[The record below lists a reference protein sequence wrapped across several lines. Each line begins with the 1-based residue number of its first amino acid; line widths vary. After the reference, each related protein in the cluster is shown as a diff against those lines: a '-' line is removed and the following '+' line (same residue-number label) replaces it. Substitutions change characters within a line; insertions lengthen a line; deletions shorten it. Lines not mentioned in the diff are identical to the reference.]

1 MHILHIANS
10 YGGTEVYKNLFTA
23 LDRLGVRQT
32 VFVPLN
38 PNNHNRIGN
47 HLIDFTVKDS
57 QIIYSTALKKH
68 HRFFYSCKINTIFH
82 EIEKSVDLKEVDY
95 IHAHTLCL
103 DGAVAYK
110 LSVKYGVSF
119 GCAVRSTD
127 VNTYYKKLPWKKR
140 FFTKILK
147 KANDVF
153 FISPIYRKF
162 FLERQVPQK
171 FFITINKKSVFIPN
185 GIDNLFFQ
193 HRSTVQKKLSSPIR
207 LVYTSAFK
215 KSKGLVET
223 IKAVNQLQEEGIN
236 IVLKAIGKG
245 LPGRVLDPNYIQ
257 KVEEMS
263 DGKSWIELCD
273 YMGKED
279 VIKELSKQDIFI
291 LPSTSETFGLV
302 YIEALTQN
310 LPVIYTKG
318 EGFDGIY
325 PEGMVGYST
334 KFGDIDDIV
343 NKLKLIINRYD
354 ELVCNI
360 NQLILNADFDWNQIA
375 KKYVSKYEQR

>member
-1 MHILHIANS
+1 M
-10 YGGTEVYKNLFTA
+10 
-23 LDRLGVRQT
+23 
-32 VFVPLN
+32 
-38 PNNHNRIGN
+38 
-47 HLIDFTVKDS
+47 
-57 QIIYSTALKKH
+57 
-68 HRFFYSCKINTIFH
+68 
-82 EIEKSVDLKEVDY
+82 
-95 IHAHTLCL
+95 
-103 DGAVAYK
+103 
-110 LSVKYGVSF
+110 
-119 GCAVRSTD
+119 
-127 VNTYYKKLPWKKR
+127 
-140 FFTKILK
+140 
-147 KANDVF
+147 
-153 FISPIYRKF
+153 
-162 FLERQVPQK
+162 
-171 FFITINKKSVFIPN
+171 
-185 GIDNLFFQ
+185 
-193 HRSTVQKKLSSPIR
+193 IR
-207 LVYTSAFK
+207 
-215 KSKGLVET
+215 
-223 IKAVNQLQEEGIN
+223 
-236 IVLKAIGKG
+236 
-245 LPGRVLDPNYIQ
+245 

-343 NKLKLIINRYD
+343 NILKLIINRYD

-360 NQLILNADFDWNQIA
+360 NQLILNVDFDWNQIA